1 MDYEMFKSIIVVV
14 MAVIGV
20 LMVVCPKKMQKKE
33 YADDEHKMRQTRISG
48 IVIVVLCV
56 LFLIINTFMIKH

>member
-20 LMVVCPKKMQKKE
+20 LMAVCPKKMQK
-33 YADDEHKMRQTRISG
+33 
-48 IVIVVLCV
+48 
-56 LFLIINTFMIKH
+56 